1 MLSSA
6 NLWRNLVAGN
16 RNDRKSGRRRAIH
29 SFIMAGDDLNPAA
42 DHGKEA
48 PVGEGG
54 WKATLQPESRQRIV
68 DKLMET
74 LKQHLPCS
82 GAKGLQALKNIAE
95 QFEETVYSDATSQSD
110 YLRKI
115 SLKMIAMVGN
125 SQNSM
130 PNSLLSNSAD
140 TGDKPTDLCEE
151 AAADWRAVLT
161 PQSRERITCKIME
174 TLTRNLPCS
183 GQDALQELKKIAG
196 RFEEKIYNVA
206 TSLSDYLH
214 KISLKMLTME
224 SKSKNSI
231 PNNFPSNSAGT
242 GGKPP
247 DPGALPN
254 IQPLQSLPI
263 LLPANQP
270 QVQQKL
276 LSQNLQS
283 TITSTGSQTSASS
296 PSSLPP
302 ISGTNHTPINVVG
315 QSANSMPG
323 VVQNP
328 AGSTS
333 TALGVPSNMFGNAQ
347 LLMLL
352 QQQLIHI
359 QDQLQQLQQQLLMHS
374 QLQRHMQP
382 QASTMQ
388 MTQLQPPT
396 WSNLYVNHQLPQMMR
411 LPGTHSGNSRMQSS
425 LFGKDQQQSIPQSN
439 FSILQQLILQQQPVG
454 TMSAIPSTQS
464 NLSASLDSMA
474 QTGPANGG
482 DWQEEA
488 YQKIQ
493 TMKEMYLPELN
504 EMYKKF
510 DWKLQ
515 HHNDSTVLKAQ
526 VESLMSFLKVSKNNV
541 LRGYKMWIDSY
552 DKQIIALLNE
562 HRPSKR
568 MRQQLPSSEMQM
580 SPPLHQIDD
589 VNEVKP
595 DISSLSNAGDVA
607 STVQE
612 VQNLGQLKR
621 LV

>member
-1 MLSSA
+1 
-6 NLWRNLVAGN
+6 
-16 RNDRKSGRRRAIH
+16 
-29 SFIMAGDDLNPAA
+29 MAGDKLNPAA

-54 WKATLQPESRQRIV
+54 WKANLQPEYRQRIV

-82 GAKGLQALKNIAE
+82 GAKGPQALKNIAE
-95 QFEETVYSDATSQSD
+95 RFEETVYSDATSQSD

-115 SLKMIAMVGN
+115 SLKIFAMVGK

-151 AAADWRAVLT
+151 AAADWRAVLP
-161 PQSRERITCKIME
+161 PQSRERITLKIME

-183 GQDALQELKKIAG
+183 GQYALQELKKIAG
-196 RFEEKIYNVA
+196 RFEEKIYNAA
-206 TSLSDYLH
+206 TSPSDYLH

-231 PNNFPSNSAGT
+231 PNIFPSNSAGT

-254 IQPLQSLPI
+254 IQPLLSLPI
-263 LLPANQP
+263 RLPANQP

-302 ISGTNHTPINVVG
+302 IS
-315 QSANSMPG
+315 
-323 VVQNP
+323 

-425 LFGKDQQQSIPQSN
+425 LSGKDQQQSIPQSN

-515 HHNDSTVLKAQ
+515 HHNDSPVLKAQ
-526 VESLMSFLKVSKNNV
+526 VESLMSFLQGSKKDV
-541 LRGYKMWIDSY
+541 LLGYKMWIDSFE
-552 DKQIIALLNE
+552 KQIIALLNE

-568 MRQQLPSSEMQM
+568 MRQQLRSSEMQM

-589 VNEVKP
+589 VNDVKP
-595 DISSLSNAGDVA
+595 DISSLSNAADVTSAA
-607 STVQE
+607 SD
-612 VQNLGQLKR
+612 R
-621 LV
+621 